1 LGLSSERGEAT
12 EEGEVGS
19 SLFPRPLHGEGEGTG
34 SVLVFEYGNRIDLD
48 QGVERNSSLDTFQI
62 PVDSAEETSGGDM
75 MVIAR
80 ES

>member
-1 LGLSSERGEAT
+1 MAACPLGSGQSRASRDLRQHFRKQIT
-12 EEGEVGS
+12 EMG
-19 SLFPRPLHGEGEGTG
+19 
-34 SVLVFEYGNRIDLD
+34 
-48 QGVERNSSLDTFQI
+48 TFQI

>member
-1 LGLSSERGEAT
+1 MTRI
-12 EEGEVGS
+12 EVIDLDYLKLMAFTQEMVEIVAAKINQIQG
-19 SLFPRPLHGEGEGTG
+19 
-34 SVLVFEYGNRIDLD
+34 RIDLPFLIENI
-48 QGVERNSSLDTFQI
+48 GTFQI

>member
-1 LGLSSERGEAT
+1 MICPVSSPKNLQ
-12 EEGEVGS
+12 EENG
-19 SLFPRPLHGEGEGTG
+19 
-34 SVLVFEYGNRIDLD
+34 
-48 QGVERNSSLDTFQI
+48 TFQI

>member
-1 LGLSSERGEAT
+1 MEIIG
-12 EEGEVGS
+12 
-19 SLFPRPLHGEGEGTG
+19 
-34 SVLVFEYGNRIDLD
+34 
-48 QGVERNSSLDTFQI
+48 TFQI